1 MMKSRVFT
9 KLTRGAMVACFAVA
23 SCLIVTTGCS
33 QSSGPSPTTGKQVK
47 CACGK
52 KCQGKCK
59 TPCKM
64 TAEKKKRAKTH
75 KKPCDHKSKNVK
87 DAAETK

>member
-33 QSSGPSPTTGKQVK
+33 QSCGPCPATCKHTKGA
-47 CACGK
+47 CAK
-52 KCQGKCK
+52 KSK

-75 KKPCDHKSKNVK
+75 KKPCDHKSKKVK